1 MFDVEAAR
9 RAMVESQI
17 HVNEVTD
24 PRLLEAFAT
33 LPRELFVPKAEAG
46 TAYSERDI
54 PLGGGRYLIKPRAL
68 ARLLQAVAVQPT
80 DLVLH
85 IGAGRGY
92 TSAIL
97 GALAETVV
105 ALESDAALRQHAE
118 TTLTLVNADNVAVIA
133 GDFRAGAPDQGPFDV
148 IVVDSSVAHVPQT
161 WLDQLAEG
169 GRLGVFERQ
178 RPPGHGVVYL
188 RTEGVF
194 GRRVEFD
201 ATIPYLPGFAP
212 EQRFSFAS

>member
-17 HVNEVTD
+17 NVNDVTD
-24 PRLLEAFAT
+24 PRLLAAFAT
-33 LPRELFVPKAEAG
+33 MPRELFVPKAQAS

-54 PLGGGRYLIKPRAL
+54 PLGDGRYLIRPRAL
-68 ARLLQAVAVQPT
+68 ARLLQAVDVQPS

-105 ALESDAALRQHAE
+105 ALESDAALRDCAE
-118 TTLTLVNADNVAVIA
+118 ATLALVHADNVAVIA
-133 GDFRAGAPDQGPFDV
+133 GEFRAAAPDQGPFDV
-148 IVVDSSVAHVPQT
+148 IVVDSSVTQAPQT

-169 GRLGVFERQ
+169 GRLGLFERQ
-178 RPPGHGVVYL
+178 GLPGHGVVYL
-188 RTEGVF
+188 RTDRVC
-194 GRRVEFD
+194 GRRVIFD
-201 ATIPYLPGFAP
+201 ATIPYLPGFEP
-212 EQRFSFAS
+212 EYRFSFAS

>member
-1 MFDVEAAR
+1 MYDVEAAR

-24 PRLLEAFAT
+24 PRLLSAFAT

-54 PLGGGRYLIKPRAL
+54 PLGGGRYLIRPRAL
-68 ARLLQAVAVQPT
+68 ARLLQAVDVQPT

-105 ALESDAALRQHAE
+105 ALESDEALRTNAE
-118 TTLTLVNADNVAVIA
+118 ATLALVNADNVAVIA
-133 GDFRAGAPDQGPFDV
+133 GDFRAGAPDQAPFDV
-148 IVVDSSVAHVPQT
+148 IVVDSSVAQVPQT

-169 GRLGVFERQ
+169 GRLGVFERRQ
-178 RPPGHGVVYL
+178 PPGHGVVYV
-188 RTEGVF
+188 RSDGAW
-194 GRRVEFD
+194 GRRVAFD

-212 EQRFSFAS
+212 EHHFRFAS